1 MCACKINELGSEKMY
16 KLPLIVLAALKSGK
30 RKSHSAS
37 GMTLKESA
45 VTFSQKTQNGTTFCT
60 ALNEL

>member
-1 MCACKINELGSEKMY
+1 MY
-16 KLPLIVLAALKSGK
+16 KLPLIVLVAFAFYCTVCLIAIRIREKKKPLRK
-30 RKSHSAS
+30 RNDFE
-37 GMTLKESA
+37 ESA